1 VESAHN
7 WPGIEYIKFEQVT
20 ETYHW
25 IYLGSE
31 IVDGPGSDFIIL
43 NILQFTT
50 FTKTLLTMDA
60 FKTHQQIISDYKS
73 YLQSFIN
80 IKDKKISDFVNNSTL
95 VNNILPEP
103 LIQFNPSFEKGQS
116 FDELIEERIIHS
128 NLPKVFGSYRLY
140 RHQVEAIKLGVQDK
154 GFVVTSGTGSGKSLT
169 FLATIFNDL
178 FKKGENKEKGIKA
191 ILVYPMNALINSQY
205 EEIKKYADSFGDNF
219 PITFAQYTGQE
230 SGNIREQIRN
240 DKPDILL
247 TNYMMLELIMTRQ
260 SEKWLRDSMADH
272 LKYIVYDELHTYRG
286 RQGADVSLLNR
297 RIQAHVKNDLI
308 FIGTSAT
315 MASQGSPEEKKKK
328 VAEVATQIFGKEF
341 LSEYVINEYLEPCT
355 AAKEVSP
362 FQLTKAIRN
371 DISLYDTE
379 ENFVNNDLT
388 NWLEINIALKLNHG
402 ILERGTPLN
411 LDQIATKIKDETSL
425 PKEEIRNKL
434 SDLLKWAEQINE
446 NNRLKGTRKS
456 FLPFRFHQ
464 FISQTGSI
472 SVTLEPRNTRHI
484 TSSDEPFI
492 KIDGKEKKLYPLLFS
507 RYSGYEF
514 LCVELNLH
522 ENELLPVI
530 PNREFVNKK
539 KAEIN
544 QKTPDIEDFKLGYII
559 LDEGEEFWKTDF
571 KDLAPAEWWNKQK
584 NALLP
589 YFQMLMPHEIYFNN
603 DGQFSFEPKF
613 PIKGYF
619 IPAKLRIDPTAQ
631 IIYEDS
637 KTNDFTKLS
646 RLGSEGRSTA
656 TSVISYAVVNSL
668 VEQGEKL
675 QNQKLLSFTDN
686 RQDASLQAGHFN
698 DFYTTVRLRSSLY
711 MALKESEK
719 PLEIHEIGESL
730 YKSLGLKEKDY
741 ALYPSKDDE
750 FSDDRNIEAIK
761 NYLKYRIFQ
770 DLKRGWRYTLPN
782 LEQVALLDIDYKNL
796 ERLSELD
803 DRFENLGFLRYVS
816 KETRKEFLRN
826 VLDYFRTNFAL
837 DHKFFKNI
845 ANIEE
850 LMRDRLH
857 PDSLWSLDYNE
868 NLDKPAEMVVTIP
881 SPRPKGKY
889 LVSMGLRSNLGKYLN
904 RCIVEAG
911 DIKLNRDAYMDFI
924 QKLLTE
930 LVRANLLTV
939 EHDKKNSD
947 IHYYKLRADQL
958 MWAKGDEKTLK
969 LDQTRFNFQGGLFEL
984 APNPYFQNL
993 YKTNFKKFN
1002 KELIA
1007 KEHTGQISS
1016 TQRIEREEQ
1025 FRKGIISTLYCSP
1038 TMELGIDIANLN
1050 IVHMRNVPPNAA
1062 NYAQRSGRAGRS
1074 GQTALVFTYCSTMS
1088 PHDVNYFK
1096 NSAEMVAGVVQA
1108 PKIDLIN
1115 EELILSHLN
1124 AFLLMKLEISEL
1136 KTSVAEILDLSN
1148 ERNVFVKHDI
1158 SNRIDH
1164 LVSMS
1169 KNDLLAE
1176 FEKIA
1181 NSLIPQLMKT
1191 SWFTSQ
1197 WILGR
1202 IEKFPNLFASSFTRW
1217 IRMFQN
1223 ACTLRDKAQA
1233 ILDNHTYK
1241 ADSLE
1246 KKDAAKQ
1253 ERFARKQIALLKNE
1267 AQQSSS
1273 NSEFYVFRYLAAEGF
1288 LPGYNFTRLPV
1299 RAILGKSYRD
1309 DVEVLSRPRALA
1321 LSEFGPA
1328 NTVYH
1333 SGSKFRINRM
1343 MIQDLEN
1350 ATEKILVS
1358 NKTGY
1363 AYFNDDIKIA
1373 NIDPISKSQLKGDSI
1388 ELYSNVIEFSECEGV
1403 PLQKISCIEEE
1414 RSRSGYEVLSYF
1426 NFPHGIENTQ
1436 SVILKKGGKKL
1447 LQLYFSKTANLIK
1460 VNKKAKRSQ
1469 SNGFK
1474 IDQRNGIWIQERN
1487 LQGNEEL
1494 NSNSKE
1500 IMLYTKD
1507 TADVLYIQPLG
1518 NIGTTPDQVISLSY
1532 ALKRGIEKLFLVE
1545 ESEMAVSIMGDK
1557 EKPNILIHEAS
1568 EGSLGILSQLIS
1580 DPVKMK
1586 EWFKISYEIL
1596 HFNPETREETKEGKK
1611 LPHAT
1616 YQDLLSYYNQ
1626 IYHQQLNRH
1635 IIKNVLEYLM
1645 DCEVELVQGG
1655 ENDREEQY
1663 QYLLDAYD
1671 KNSNTELQ
1679 LIRFLYV
1686 NNYALPDKA
1695 QVNLD
1700 NYYINA
1706 DFVYKTNSGFTL
1718 VFCDGSIHDLEEIK
1732 KRDEMINK
1740 ILKEG
1745 TYDVIRWHYKEPL
1758 EQIIEKRKDIFRK
1771 IK

>member
-1 VESAHN
+1 
-7 WPGIEYIKFEQVT
+7 
-20 ETYHW
+20 
-25 IYLGSE
+25 
-31 IVDGPGSDFIIL
+31 
-43 NILQFTT
+43 
-50 FTKTLLTMDA
+50 MDA
-60 FKTHQQIISDYKS
+60 FKTHENVISDYKS

-80 IKDKKISDFVNNSTL
+80 INDERILSYVNNSTL
-95 VNNILPEP
+95 IRNILPEP
-103 LIQFNPSFEKGQS
+103 LIQFNPSFERGKS
-116 FDELIEERIIHS
+116 LDELIQENTIHPS
-128 NLPKVFGSYRLY
+128 LSKALGSYRLY
-140 RHQVEAIKLGVQDK
+140 KHQVEAIQIGVQDK

-169 FLATIFNDL
+169 FLATVFNDL
-178 FKKGENKEKGIKA
+178 FKRGTEKKKGVKA

-205 EEIKKYADSFGDNF
+205 EEIKKYAENYGDDF

-230 SGNIREQIRN
+230 SGNIREEIKN
-240 DKPDILL
+240 DQPDILL

-260 SEKWLRDSMADH
+260 SEKWLRDSMLKN

-297 RIQAHVKNDLI
+297 RIQALSENDLI

-341 LSEYVINEYLEPCT
+341 PSEYVVNEYLEPCT
-355 AAKEVSP
+355 VAKQVNP
-362 FQLTKAIRN
+362 FQLANAIRVGI
-371 DISLYDTE
+371 DSKGTE
-379 ENFVNNDLT
+379 EDFISNDLA
-388 NWLEINIALKLNHG
+388 NWLEMNVALKSNHD
-402 ILERGTPLN
+402 ILERGKPLSI
-411 LDQIATKIKDETSL
+411 DQIAEKIHDKTSL
-425 PKEEIRNKL
+425 SKDEIRNTL
-434 SDLLKWAEQINE
+434 SDLLKWAESINE

-492 KIDGKEKKLYPLLFS
+492 KIEGKERKLYPLLFS

-514 LCVELNLH
+514 IRVELDTY
-522 ENELLPVI
+522 ENQLLPVI
-530 PNREFVNKK
+530 PNKEFVNKK
-539 KAEIN
+539 KAEVN
-544 QKTPDIEDFKLGYII
+544 QKNPNIEDFKFGYII
-559 LDEGEEFWKTDF
+559 LYEGEDFWNTDF
-571 KDLAPAEWWNKQK
+571 RDLVPVEWLNKQG

-589 YFQMLMPHEIYFNN
+589 YYQMLMPHEIYFNS

-637 KTNDFTKLS
+637 KTSDFTKLS

-656 TSVISYAVVNSL
+656 TSVISYAVINSL
-668 VEQGEKL
+668 AAQGEKL
-675 QNQKLLSFTDN
+675 QDQKLLSFIDN
-686 RQDASLQAGHFN
+686 RQDASLQSGHFN
-698 DFYTTVRLRSSLY
+698 DFYTTVRLRSALY
-711 MALKESEK
+711 KALKESEK
-719 PLEIHEIGESL
+719 PLEIHEIAESL
-730 YKSLGLKEKDY
+730 YQSLKLKEKDY
-741 ALYPSKDDE
+741 ALYPSKDE
-750 FSDDRNIEAIK
+750 YFPDDRNIEALK
-761 NYLKYRIFQ
+761 DYLKYRIFQ

-796 ERLSELD
+796 NRLSELD
-803 DRFENLGFLRYVS
+803 DRFDNLELLRNIS
-816 KETRKEFLRN
+816 KESRKEFLKN
-826 VLDYFRTNFAL
+826 ILDYFRTNFAL
-837 DHKFFKNI
+837 DHKFFKDI

-857 PDSLWSLDYNE
+857 PDSVWSLDYNE
-868 NLDKPAEMVVTIP
+868 KLDKPTEMVITIP

-889 LVSMGLRSNLGKYLN
+889 IVSMGLRSNLGKYIN
-904 RCIVEAG
+904 RFFIENSSCSE
-911 DIKLNRDAYMDFI
+911 KLNREEYQIFI
-924 QKLLTE
+924 QELLNI
-930 LVRANLLTV
+930 LVNTNFLTV
-939 EHDKKNSD
+939 DQDKRNPD
-947 IHYYKLRADQL
+947 LQYYKLRADQL
-958 MWAKGDEKTLK
+958 LWIKGDGETLK
-969 LDQTRFNFQGGLFEL
+969 LDHTRFNFQAEL
-984 APNPYFQNL
+984 PELTPNLYFQNL
-993 YKTNFKKFN
+993 YKTDFNKFK

-1007 KEHTGQISS
+1007 KEHTGQINTS
-1016 TQRIEREEQ
+1016 QRIEREDQ
-1025 FRKGIISTLYCSP
+1025 FRKGDISTLYCSP

-1062 NYAQRSGRAGRS
+1062 NYAQRSGRAGRG

-1096 NSAEMVAGVVQA
+1096 NSAEMVAGLVQ
-1108 PKIDLIN
+1108 PPRIDLIN
-1115 EELILSHLN
+1115 EELIITHLN

-1136 KTSVAEILDLSN
+1136 KTSVADVLDLSD
-1148 ERNVFVKHDI
+1148 EKNVFIKNDI
-1158 SNRIDH
+1158 LKRIEH
-1164 LVSMS
+1164 LVSIS
-1169 KNDLLAE
+1169 KDDLLIE

-1181 NSLIPQLMKT
+1181 YSLLPELNKT
-1191 SWFTSQ
+1191 NWFTQ
-1197 WILGR
+1197 LWILDK
-1202 IEKFPNLFASSFTRW
+1202 IDKFPNHFASSFKRW

-1223 ACTLRDKAQA
+1223 ACTLRNKAQA

-1241 ADSLE
+1241 ADSTE
-1246 KKDAAKQ
+1246 RKEAAKQ

-1267 AQQSSS
+1267 EQQSSS

-1299 RAILGKSYRD
+1299 RAVLGKSYRD

-1343 MIQDLEN
+1343 MVPDLEN

-1363 AYFNDDIKIA
+1363 AYFNDEIKIA
-1373 NIDPISKSQLKGDSI
+1373 NIDPISKSQLKGDTI
-1388 ELYSNVIEFSECEGV
+1388 ELFSNVVEFSECEGI

-1414 RSRSGYEVLSYF
+1414 RSRSGYEVSSYF
-1426 NFPHGIENTQ
+1426 NFPHGIENAE
-1436 SVILKKGGKKL
+1436 SVVLKKGGEKL
-1447 LQLYFSKTANLIK
+1447 LQLYFSKTANLVK
-1460 VNKKAKRSQ
+1460 VNKKARRSPN
-1469 SNGFK
+1469 NGFK
-1474 IDQRNGIWIQERN
+1474 IDQRNGVWVQERS
-1487 LQGNEEL
+1487 LKDNEEL
-1494 NSNSKE
+1494 QQNSRE

-1518 NIGTTPDQVISLSY
+1518 NIGTTPEQVISLSY

-1545 ESEMAVSIMGDK
+1545 ESEMAVSVMGDK

-1596 HFNPETREETKEGKK
+1596 HFDSETREETEQGKE

-1626 IYHQQLNRH
+1626 IYHKQLNRY
-1635 IIKNVLEYLM
+1635 IIKEVLEYLM
-1645 DCEVELVQGG
+1645 DCDIEIVQGN
-1655 ENDREEQY
+1655 ENDRDQQY
-1663 QYLLDAYD
+1663 RYLLDAYD
-1671 KNSNTELQ
+1671 KNSGTELK
-1679 LIRFLYV
+1679 LIKYLYE
-1686 NNYALPDKA
+1686 NGYALPDRT

-1700 NYYINA
+1700 SYYINA
-1706 DFVYKTNSGFTL
+1706 DFVYKNNSGFTL
-1718 VFCDGSIHDLEEIK
+1718 IFCDGSVHDLEEVK
-1732 KRDEMINK
+1732 KRDQMIDQ

-1745 TYDVIRWHYKEPL
+1745 AYDVIRWHYTESL
-1758 EQIIEKRKDIFRK
+1758 EELMTRRKDIFRK